1 MAKVMTEFFAPSASS
16 SALAIGVIVALPLPP
31 GACTPTDT

>member
-16 SALAIGVIVALPLPP
+16 SALAIGVIVAHPMLT
-31 GACTPTDT
+31 GACTPTGT